1 MNCLRYSVAFL
12 GLAVLLLGCKGE
24 ELPSQPDWSKI
35 PEPSQEIDDGS
46 LKPLPADNIIVAH
59 RGGSSE
65 SGFPDNSIAGLKY
78 CIDAGIY
85 GCECDVYYTAD
96 NDVIVAHSNSDY
108 QINGLTPWD
117 HTVAEI
123 RKAGKLANG
132 EDVPTLKE
140 FLGVVMDKNSHTKLF
155 LDIKKLDANHLNY
168 ITLCAKRIYEIVM
181 EAGASNFVTF
191 LCTGTNDNVMK
202 SAKTYAELAG
212 CDYQV
217 NTGKSI
223 KQLGVLGLDW
233 GNYTSASLIPSFGG
247 SGKIDPNEF
256 VSAGMSI
263 SVFFL
268 DKVKYNDYSIT
279 DESMIDYYIANRSL
293 FRTIC
298 SNYPVWLAETIS
310 DATRHYDGIS
320 NLKEFNAFAKA
331 LATDPKAERFVNSEG
346 KVVLKNDIKVDALRP
361 LPVFEGEF
369 DGGGKT
375 INYNYSGTDSRVG
388 LFKTVKG
395 KVSNLNVAGSIQ
407 VTGGSGEAHIG
418 SIAADAYGASFTNC
432 TSNVLIKAFE
442 PEDATSR
449 CLVLG
454 GIVGKEWDGCSFVG
468 CTNSGSISYE
478 GPGYVYMAG
487 IIGAM
492 QKDEGKL
499 TFSKS
504 KSLGDMVLKSSN
516 TATASHVAG
525 FIALAQNT
533 KYLLSDEYGL
543 EISEC
548 QYDAKIDLAGLSG
561 ARGSGFAATVNVDM
575 LVEDC
580 TIGGSIDIGA
590 SDIERIVAGVC
601 AYQQKNAN
609 NCLIRNCTY
618 SSRIKHLAVG
628 KGKAWVGGM
637 IGSGFH
643 ANAVIDGC
651 VSTKDSY
658 VGSLV
663 AGSVGMMAGRPNYAM
678 TVKNCKIAGT
688 INKIGTEIEITKDN
702 IADWMFKGSATT
714 AAVKLSGNGFNE

>member
-1 MNCLRYSVAFL
+1 MKPLRYSVFCL
-12 GLAVLLLGCKGE
+12 GLSVLFISCKDE
-24 ELPSQPDWSKI
+24 DWPSQPDWSKI
-35 PEPSQEIDDGS
+35 PEPSEVIDDGS
-46 LKPLPADNIIVAH
+46 LKPLPADNVIVAH
-59 RGGSSE
+59 RGGSTE
-65 SGFPDNSIAGLKY
+65 SKLPDNSIAGLRY

-96 NDVIVAHSNSDY
+96 NDVIVAHANTNY
-108 QINGLTPWD
+108 EINGLTPWD
-117 HTVAEI
+117 HTVAQI
-123 RKAGKLANG
+123 RSAGKLANG

-140 FLGVVMDKNSHTKLF
+140 FLDVVMDKNSHTKLF

-168 ITLCAKRIYEIVM
+168 ITLCAKRISEIVL
-181 EAGASNFVTF
+181 ETGASNFVTF

-217 NTGKSI
+217 NTGKTI

-233 GNYTSASLIPSFGG
+233 GNYTSASLIPLFGG
-247 SGKIDPNEF
+247 HGKIDPNEF
-256 VSAGMSI
+256 LSAGMSI

-268 DKVKYNDYSIT
+268 DKARYNDNSIT
-279 DESMIDYYIANRSL
+279 DGAMIDFYIANRAL

-298 SNYPVWLAETIS
+298 SNYPVWLAETID

-320 NLKEFNAFAKA
+320 NLKEFNAFAKV
-331 LATDPKAERFVNSEG
+331 LATDPKAERFQNSEG
-346 KVVLKNDIKVDALRP
+346 KVVLRNDIKIDALTP
-361 LPVFEGEF
+361 LPLFEGEF

-375 INYNYSGTDSRVG
+375 INYNYSGVDSRVG
-388 LFKTVKG
+388 LFTTVKG
-395 KVSNLNVAGSIQ
+395 KVSNLNVTGSIQ
-407 VTGGSGEAHIG
+407 VTGGSGEAHVG

-432 TSNVLIKAFE
+432 TSSVLIRAHE
-442 PEDATSR
+442 PGDAAAR

-454 GIVGKEWDGCSFVG
+454 GIVGKEWEGCSFVG

-478 GPGYVYMAG
+478 GPGYVYMSG

-499 TFSKS
+499 TFSDSKS
-504 KSLGDMVLKSSN
+504 KGDLTLKSSN
-516 TATASHVAG
+516 IATASHVGG
-525 FIALAQNT
+525 FIALAQNS

-543 EISEC
+543 EISDCEF
-548 QYDAKIDLAGLSG
+548 DAKIDLAGLSG

-580 TIGGSIDIGA
+580 VIAGSIDIGA

-618 SSRIKHLAVG
+618 RSQIKHLAAG
-628 KGKAWVGGM
+628 KGKAWVGGL

-643 ANAVIDGC
+643 KDAVIDGC
-651 VSTKDSY
+651 ISTKDAY

-688 INKIGTEIEITKDN
+688 INKIGTEVVITKDN
-702 IADWMFKGSATT
+702 IEDWMFKGSATT
-714 AAVKLSGNGFNE
+714 AAVVLSGNGFNE